1 MEQKSERCPG
11 GPTRVRTFAPCAIA
25 PGAATIGL
33 MQSQSALMDSKD
45 STDLRPPP
53 GTDVRRVPVVH
64 VLDGVLLGKEY
75 LWGKEQVVYNLMHAQ
90 RSSARFAPAL
100 AVFSS
105 CLLSEQIGAEGFP
118 VVVLNTPGSTSPWQG
133 LRSLMHFLRGHPSAV
148 LHTHGYK
155 ANVVGRLARSF
166 GAPMSGIVST
176 SHGFDNTAAR
186 IRVYNAIDRFSS
198 MASDVITMPDESM
211 LAAFPRAATKKF
223 IPNAIPDRP
232 LPSAEER
239 ANARRRFGWSD
250 GDFVAGAMGRL
261 TPSKGMPELIDAA
274 KLTQAPLRWAVAGV
288 GEMQADI
295 DRCDPARIQAVG
307 YVSPSDEFVTAIDC
321 YVQSSRSEGLSLALL
336 QAMRAAKPIVAT
348 RVNAT
353 ELAVRDG
360 VDGVLV
366 EPRSASALAA
376 AVERVRSDR
385 DLAQRLGASAR
396 ARFLENFR
404 IERQAEAYDD
414 LYARVCASH
423 QRSENGAV

>member
-1 MEQKSERCPG
+1 M
-11 GPTRVRTFAPCAIA
+11 
-25 PGAATIGL
+25 
-33 MQSQSALMDSKD
+33 
-45 STDLRPPP
+45 RPPTAP
-53 GTDVRRVPVVH
+53 DVRHVPVVH

-90 RSSARFAPAL
+90 RSSARFAPVL
-100 AVFSS
+100 AVFST
-105 CLLSEQIGAEGFP
+105 CLLSERIEAEGFP
-118 VVVLNTPGSTSPWQG
+118 VVILNPADSTSPWKG
-133 LRSLMHFLRGHPSAV
+133 LRSLMRYLRANPSAV

-176 SHGFDNTAAR
+176 SHGFDNSAAR
-186 IRVYNAIDRFSS
+186 LWVYNAIDRLSS
-198 MASDVITMPDESM
+198 PGSDVVTMPDEAM
-211 LAAFPRAATKKF
+211 LATFPRAATKKF
-223 IPNAIPDRP
+223 IPNAIPDQP
-232 LPSAEER
+232 LPSADDR
-239 ANARRRFGWSD
+239 ANARRRFGWGD

-261 TPSKGMPELIDAA
+261 TPSKGIPEFIEAA
-274 KLTQAPLRWAVAGV
+274 ILTRAPLRWAVAGV
-288 GEMQADI
+288 GAMQADI

-307 YVSPSDEFVTAIDC
+307 YVSPSDDFVTAIDC
-321 YVQSSRSEGLSLALL
+321 YVQSSRGEGLSLSLL

-376 AVERVRSDR
+376 GVERVRSDR
-385 DLAQRLGASAR
+385 DFAQRVGASAR

-404 IERQAEAYDD
+404 IERQADAYED
-414 LYARVCASH
+414 LYTRVCASH
-423 QRSENGAV
+423 QGSEKTEV